1 MSENTHAML
10 GKQKVCGLNAKNN
23 DRKIPRDE
31 VRTELKGKLVEGL
44 SLRTKDKPSCSE
56 AEISWYLS
64 KNNQSPTGGLSND
77 S

>member
-1 MSENTHAML
+1 ML
-10 GKQKVCGLNAKNN
+10 GKQKKSVYLNRKNN
-23 DRKIPRDE
+23 DRRIARDE
-31 VRTELKGKLVEGL
+31 VRAVLRGKLVEGL
-44 SLRTKDKPSCSE
+44 SLRTKGKSSCSE